1 VVRRCQ
7 VTAHKVLLR
16 HPWAAA
22 LAESRVLGGPARL
35 GYYDALLGVL
45 RHAGFSEM
53 GAFRANLVLDSYV
66 YGFTLQEVSWPASP
80 DGPSEL
86 AATFVGQ
93 TPRDRY
99 PNLVDVAMLA
109 AEGRI
114 DIGSDFEIGLDAV
127 LDSLG
132 RIRDAG

>member
-1 VVRRCQ
+1 VRRCQ
-7 VTAHKVLLR
+7 IAAHEVLLR

-45 RHAGFSEM
+45 RDAGFSAM

-66 YGFTLQEVSWPASP
+66 FGFTLQEVSWPASP

-86 AATFVGQ
+86 AASFVAGNMHAQ
-93 TPRDRY
+93 Y
-99 PNLVDVAMLA
+99 PNLVAVATLA
-109 AEGRI
+109 ADGRI
-114 DIGSDFEIGLDAV
+114 DIGSDFEIGLDAI
-127 LDSLG
+127 LDSLE